1 MSKLKKFDVFLFILF
16 LAIGIGAGYFSYEM
30 YHSPKSN
37 QAERVGYLAFA
48 PGDVFRKGSEDFFYA
63 QENVNAIIHNYDQIT
78 TGMESKA
85 KIVLD
90 QGSSLELDQLSH
102 ILISVKDGQ
111 YALDIRAGATHA
123 TLNNGQTFLVDGTR
137 VIAPYNG
144 SAVVLY
150 DKLDKDAEITVLKG
164 QIKVSNGADEK
175 ILSAD
180 NGLTKLG
187 RAGDVLQPIQL
198 NLPHEAELI
207 ISPTKEVELS
217 WEPFTETTNYS
228 VELIQN
234 DKIIQSFETL
244 QTHLKVTVPNEG
256 EFQWKVSGIEKRK
269 VAQSEIRKFQV
280 NVDPGFELISP
291 KDKEIF
297 SFKEPATDLSLN
309 FQFKAKIKSPWL
321 FIEELDKKEIT
332 KSQVNQTDQTPAPGL
347 AATLGA
353 ARFRWGLSQTEA
365 ELPTQWNQFEIK
377 KISVPKKLP
386 KKIPVTTTLP
396 PPPTLPPTTLPPPTT
411 TTLAMKV
418 SKNGIEIPS
427 IVSPKADDKVKAKG
441 EITKVA
447 VKVASQTCKLYEVE
461 ADTDARFTL
470 PIITRSVKPTASL
483 SLKKG
488 SYYIHA
494 RCWKS
499 GDMGSWSAPTR
510 FVIE

>member
-1 MSKLKKFDVFLFILF
+1 MPKLKKFDVFLFILF
-16 LAIGIGAGYFSYEM
+16 LAISIGAGYFSYKI
-30 YHSPKSN
+30 YRAPKSK
-37 QAERVGYLAFA
+37 ASERVGYLAFA

-63 QENVNAIIHNYDQIT
+63 QENLNAIIYNYDQIT
-78 TGMESKA
+78 TGMDSKA

-102 ILISVKDGQ
+102 VLISIRDGQ
-111 YALDIRAGATHA
+111 YALDIRAGTTRA
-123 TLNNGQTFLVDGTR
+123 TLNDGQALLVDGNR
-137 VIAPYNG
+137 VIAPHNG
-144 SAVVLY
+144 SAEVLY

-164 QIKVSNGADEK
+164 QIRVSNGDDEK

-187 RAGDVLQPIQL
+187 RAGDLLQPIQL
-198 NLPHEAELI
+198 NLPHDAELI
-207 ISPTKEVELS
+207 VSPTKEVELS

-234 DKIIQSFETL
+234 DKIVQSFETFE
-244 QTHLKVTVPNEG
+244 TRLKVVAPTEG

-269 VAQSEIRKFQV
+269 VAQSETRKFQV
-280 NVDPGFELISP
+280 NTDPGFELISP

-297 SFKEPATDLSLN
+297 SFKEPAVELSLT

-321 FIEELDKKEIT
+321 FIEDLDKKETT
-332 KSQVNQTDQTPAPGL
+332 KSQATEPGL
-347 AATLGA
+347 AINLGA
-353 ARFRWGLSQTEA
+353 SHFRWGLSQTEA
-365 ELPTQWNQFEIK
+365 DLPAQWNQFEIR
-377 KISVPKKLP
+377 KISLPKKLP

-396 PPPTLPPTTLPPPTT
+396 PPPPTTLPPTTLPPPTT
-411 TTLAMKV
+411 TMAMKV

-427 IVSPKADDKVKAKG
+427 IVDPKVNEKVKATG
-441 EITKVA
+441 ETTKIA
-447 VKVASQTCKLYEVE
+447 VKVSSQTCKLYEVE
-461 ADTDARFTL
+461 ADTDAKFTL
-470 PIITRSVKPTASL
+470 PIITRSVKPIASL

-494 RCWKS
+494 RCWKA

-510 FVIE
+510 FFVE